1 MAGKKTPGFWL
12 LSRPVTFGS
21 GATEQ
26 PRLWTGG
33 EEGEDAWFLWL
44 FVSFCG
50 SAMGSRSS
58 HVALIPD
65 VDQIR
70 RETGCECEGGG
81 GGQRSSVVRGRDR
94 SRVV

>member
-1 MAGKKTPGFWL
+1 M
-12 LSRPVTFGS
+12 TFGS
-21 GATEQ
+21 GATGQ

-50 SAMGSRSS
+50 FAMGSRSS

-70 RETGCECEGGG
+70 RERQGSNKGEEGEGDDI
-81 GGQRSSVVRGRDR
+81 RASSA
-94 SRVV
+94 S